1 MCVCS
6 LWNISLMN
14 RFQMCLLCVKLPS
27 FLCGTRPKTSAAQT
41 RFHFIHWMIEKL
53 AQNKQPSEEFFRIIY
68 IFKSQCVHFFI
79 SPQKCVRNDT
89 HRLKPLKKRVLME
102 QLYRTPFPSCNA
114 MCKQWARFPYEG
126 LATWNDLKGALDR
139 PQSTRWSHDHRLL
152 IYTANKNLS
161 LAFLKV
167 IKIKIQS

>member
-102 QLYRTPFPSCNA
+102 QLNRTHSCLPPSHHA
-114 MCKQWARFPYEG
+114 MQCVNNERDSRMRVSPRET
-126 LATWNDLKGALDR
+126 TWKR
-139 PQSTRWSHDHRLL
+139 PSTGPRAPDDHMTTDFWY
-152 IYTANKNLS
+152 IQQTKI
-161 LAFLKV
+161 FLWHF
-167 IKIKIQS
+167 